1 MTEVNAIIIGKG
13 YSAYRGYTLEELRE
27 AGVKIWLFNDDPV
40 DKTTPVDHYFKVD
53 FNIDPNIEAE
63 RIKQKNDAWPNFVG
77 ICYIENLL
85 PWASIFLKCLK
96 VPFIS
101 PEKAELLRSKS
112 GQRQCFRRAG
122 IPTPHYKVGKPE
134 RIKQM
139 NLTYPLIVKPEN
151 GYSSIGVELIES
163 RDELFEYFSRDN
175 NVNFNRYIVEDI
187 IQGYEYSIEGYVKNE
202 TIVPFAKTIK
212 FKTSPPYF
220 EEIGQYCSRKI
231 LLNDSERA
239 LFSQVVTALE
249 INNSIL
255 HLEYFDSQGKLTPV
269 EVGGRLGGD
278 KIPYIQR
285 RANGKSLLLEYL
297 NIRHNFKMSSD
308 VGIGI
313 IFFVPS
319 ESGKVISTF
328 PSKKLIAELGEHF
341 IETKAHAEIQVA
353 PEEFFVRLGFKVLN
367 AGSIDEFVQRGNE
380 FISLFERESGIK
392 LHRLQF

>member
-1 MTEVNAIIIGKG
+1 M
-13 YSAYRGYTLEELRE
+13 
-27 AGVKIWLFNDDPV
+27 
-40 DKTTPVDHYFKVD
+40 
-53 FNIDPNIEAE
+53 
-63 RIKQKNDAWPNFVG
+63 
-77 ICYIENLL
+77 
-85 PWASIFLKCLK
+85 
-96 VPFIS
+96 
-101 PEKAELLRSKS
+101 
-112 GQRQCFRRAG
+112 
-122 IPTPHYKVGKPE
+122 
-134 RIKQM
+134 
-139 NLTYPLIVKPEN
+139 
-151 GYSSIGVELIES
+151 
-163 RDELFEYFSRDN
+163 
-175 NVNFNRYIVEDI
+175 
-187 IQGYEYSIEGYVKNE
+187 
-202 TIVPFAKTIK
+202 
-212 FKTSPPYF
+212 
-220 EEIGQYCSRKI
+220 
-231 LLNDSERA
+231 LNDSERA

-367 AGSIDEFVQRGNE
+367 AASIDEFVQRGNE